1 MMEAAEML
9 AEDVVSPEVVGVFGV
24 LVHVFHLPQ
33 LRQLY
38 VFNILASL
46 NLGSTVFKYVTPR
59 ITSFAE
65 EVVERSGGDGFWK
78 VVEMDVCAV
87 DRKDGVDLRTW
98 VEMKMIMVMKMKMKT
113 AIDLLLMKMVW
124 R

>member
-1 MMEAAEML
+1 MTEGAEML
-9 AEDVVSPEVVGVFGV
+9 AEDIVSPEVVGVFGV

-46 NLGSTVFKYVTPR
+46 NLGSTVLKYVTPR
-59 ITSFAE
+59 TTSFAE

>member
-1 MMEAAEML
+1 MTEGAEML
-9 AEDVVSPEVVGVFGV
+9 PEDVVSPEVVGVFGV

-78 VVEMDVCAV
+78 VVEVDVCAV

-98 VEMKMIMVMKMKMKT
+98 VER
-113 AIDLLLMKMVW
+113 DGGW

>member
-1 MMEAAEML
+1 MTEGAEML
-9 AEDVVSPEVVGVFGV
+9 EEDIVSPEVVGVFGV

-46 NLGSTVFKYVTPR
+46 NLGSTVLKYVTPR
-59 ITSFAE
+59 TTSFAE

-78 VVEMDVCAV
+78 VVEVDVCAV

-98 VEMKMIMVMKMKMKT
+98 VER
-113 AIDLLLMKMVW
+113 DGGW